1 MLYGLPYLERSSD
14 LSTMEANDHFL
25 KNYILGHSSTL
36 LFIRLQ
42 GLLIQTPPLEF
53 PAHSYRPGDYV
64 LMKTWKES
72 KLNPIRKGHDQ
83 VLLKTETALQA
94 AKRGWTHAT
103 RAKNS
108 PDPHQG

>member
-64 LMKTWKES
+64 
-72 KLNPIRKGHDQ
+72 R
-83 VLLKTETALQA
+83 
-94 AKRGWTHAT
+94 
-103 RAKNS
+103 
-108 PDPHQG
+108 